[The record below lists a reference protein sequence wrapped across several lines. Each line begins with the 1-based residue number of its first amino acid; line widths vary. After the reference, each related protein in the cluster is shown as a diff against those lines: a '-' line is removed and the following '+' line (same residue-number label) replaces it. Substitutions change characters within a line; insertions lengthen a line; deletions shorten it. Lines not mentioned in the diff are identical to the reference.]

1 MPPDRNG
8 QTEMTRD
15 RIGQTE
21 KSCSVQTHVAELA
34 NGLFYCWSLLR
45 NNNMAMNLQSS
56 LQVTIVGRLSRVGVD
71 HRQLWQVMQG
81 DSDCWKHKTRGFIL
95 CEKKHQWICNKAL
108 TSLKN
113 PFISVRLWVWC
124 DQQCAWVNSLIKLIM
139 SRLLFTQYKT
149 RTLF

>member
-21 KSCSVQTHVAELA
+21 KSCSVQTHVAELP

-45 NNNMAMNLQSS
+45 NNNMATNLQSS
-56 LQVTIVGRLSRVGVD
+56 LQVTIVGRLSRVSVD

-81 DSDCWKHKTRGFIL
+81 DSDC
-95 CEKKHQWICNKAL
+95 
-108 TSLKN
+108 
-113 PFISVRLWVWC
+113 
-124 DQQCAWVNSLIKLIM
+124 
-139 SRLLFTQYKT
+139 
-149 RTLF
+149 